1 MRSLLPRTI
10 DEVRVKVP
18 GVDHNSP
25 GARIGDKN
33 GNFFVIRFW
42 LGFFVIRFWLGE
54 RVIQS
59 YVDGVDES
67 LVRVELGDNHAV
79 AVLIEHVGQAHH
91 HHVVVVD
98 DRHGDRTVHARSHHL
113 KLPP

>member
-1 MRSLLPRTI
+1 VRSLLPRTM

-33 GNFFVIRFW
+33 GN
-42 LGFFVIRFWLGE
+42 FFVIRFWLGE

>member
-1 MRSLLPRTI
+1 MRSLLPRTM

-42 LGFFVIRFWLGE
+42 LGE

-67 LVRVELGDNHAV
+67 LVRVELGDNHPV

>member
-1 MRSLLPRTI
+1 MRSLLPRTM
-10 DEVRVKVP
+10 DEVGVKVP

-33 GNFFVIRFW
+33 GNLFVIRFW
-42 LGFFVIRFWLGE
+42 LGK
-54 RVIQS
+54 RVRQS